1 MRTALSTALLTVLAL
16 GLAAGCR
23 NKFTRV
29 NYETV
34 YIGQDQH
41 SVRKV
46 IGKPDKRSDEE
57 WIYENERPFYQATIS
72 FEDGLVSAKEWVPSK
87 DALEEYLPETG
98 DE

>member
-46 IGKPDKRSDEE
+46 IGKPTKQADDE
-57 WIYENERPFYQATIS
+57 WIYENKRPFYQAIIS
-72 FEDGLVSAKEWVPSK
+72 FEDGVVSAKEWIPSR
-87 DALEEYLPETG
+87 DALDEGPPETG
-98 DE
+98 GE